1 MWTLRSLTPGAEDPY
16 HLLVGVE
23 YVVGRKNC
31 AILLHN
37 DQSISR
43 SHAVLLVSHPIANL
57 SQTASIPVLTLKDTS
72 KYGTFVNEERLQ
84 NDSPRSLKSGE
95 IVVFGIFQSKFRVGY
110 KPLIVCSSCLV
121 GPGKITLNQAI
132 QQLGGHVT
140 SNWTNDNTHLVM
152 PSIKITV
159 KTICAM
165 ICGRPIVKPQFFLSV
180 AEAIRSRQ
188 HFPSAES
195 FSPPIDEPNIKAE
208 DMVIKPERKW
218 IFVGKTF
225 IFFNGK
231 QHKRLGPAVTLGG
244 GNVKL
249 IEEKG
254 PNLSLLE
261 APGSCVIDVGVSDS
275 QTASDSTKKW
285 IDSALITLQRKGL
298 RTISEA
304 EVGLAVIHISTDIY
318 CNPLSNPN
326 SEMHFSSKTISRP
339 TLSQQMDVDNMT
351 EPGISQHTSY
361 VPDTQRTNTR
371 MNVNTTV
378 EVKETPE
385 TDEESNIVSQDISVV
400 IHPAT
405 SMFSPDQRPKSK
417 KDKSRS
423 FYTGNEEPGE
433 MAMFSSVRNKDK
445 NEPQSSSIHDFF
457 QPIRRK
463 RERQGDES
471 TQSKFART
479 EDSKPSL
486 IHQTSMSEP
495 SVGRRDL
502 DLTQFTQAE
511 RFSASF
517 IIGSSTEGSKGNCE
531 VVCKRET
538 TGINV
543 PDKSI
548 RLADEVHRSNKRKG
562 LDDFNIQP
570 VDGILEDDAGPSREE
585 WLVISKRRKVEPEDL
600 SLPEKPSK
608 AEFDHKLLHSD
619 KRTSEV
625 KQKTEILDP
634 LAVSLNES
642 NNHEKLFN
650 EAEYNEMLPSKLL
663 LTVFKTLVNH
673 TRQKIVPTS
682 NADNSQVKN
691 FKKFRK
697 VLYPGG
703 EGLPRIIGGTDL
715 KAYQTKNN
723 SEMEEWLRQE
733 IEEQSQQAKDD
744 ILADDLFRYDPKSVK
759 RRR

>member
-95 IVVFGIFQSKFRVGY
+95 MVVFGIFQSKFRVGY

-326 SEMHFSSKTISRP
+326 SGEHDNY
-339 TLSQQMDVDNMT
+339 TLAS
-351 EPGISQHTSY
+351 
-361 VPDTQRTNTR
+361 
-371 MNVNTTV
+371 
-378 EVKETPE
+378 
-385 TDEESNIVSQDISVV
+385 
-400 IHPAT
+400 
-405 SMFSPDQRPKSK
+405 
-417 KDKSRS
+417 
-423 FYTGNEEPGE
+423 YTG
-433 MAMFSSVRNKDK
+433 
-445 NEPQSSSIHDFF
+445 
-457 QPIRRK
+457 
-463 RERQGDES
+463 
-471 TQSKFART
+471 
-479 EDSKPSL
+479 L
-486 IHQTSMSEP
+486 
-495 SVGRRDL
+495 
-502 DLTQFTQAE
+502 
-511 RFSASF
+511 
-517 IIGSSTEGSKGNCE
+517 SST
-531 VVCKRET
+531 T
-538 TGINV
+538 TAV
-543 PDKSI
+543 TMY
-548 RLADEVHRSNKRKG
+548 
-562 LDDFNIQP
+562 
-570 VDGILEDDAGPSREE
+570 
-585 WLVISKRRKVEPEDL
+585 IS
-600 SLPEKPSK
+600 
-608 AEFDHKLLHSD
+608 F
-619 KRTSEV
+619 
-625 KQKTEILDP
+625 Q
-634 LAVSLNES
+634 
-642 NNHEKLFN
+642 HEKLFN

-744 ILADDLFRYDPKSVK
+744 ILADDLFSLPNISPC
-759 RRR
+759 

>member
-95 IVVFGIFQSKFRVGY
+95 MVVFGIFQSKFRVGY

-326 SEMHFSSKTISRP
+326 SGEHDNY
-339 TLSQQMDVDNMT
+339 TL
-351 EPGISQHTSY
+351 GL
-361 VPDTQRTNTR
+361 
-371 MNVNTTV
+371 
-378 EVKETPE
+378 
-385 TDEESNIVSQDISVV
+385 V

-417 KDKSRS
+417 KEKSRS
-423 FYTGNEEPGE
+423 FNTGNEEPGE

-445 NEPQSSSIHDFF
+445 NEPHSTTTAVTMYISF
-457 QPIRRK
+457 Q
-463 RERQGDES
+463 
-471 TQSKFART
+471 
-479 EDSKPSL
+479 
-486 IHQTSMSEP
+486 
-495 SVGRRDL
+495 
-502 DLTQFTQAE
+502 
-511 RFSASF
+511 
-517 IIGSSTEGSKGNCE
+517 
-531 VVCKRET
+531 
-538 TGINV
+538 
-543 PDKSI
+543 
-548 RLADEVHRSNKRKG
+548 
-562 LDDFNIQP
+562 
-570 VDGILEDDAGPSREE
+570 
-585 WLVISKRRKVEPEDL
+585 
-600 SLPEKPSK
+600 
-608 AEFDHKLLHSD
+608 
-619 KRTSEV
+619 
-625 KQKTEILDP
+625 
-634 LAVSLNES
+634 
-642 NNHEKLFN
+642 HEKLFN

-744 ILADDLFRYDPKSVK
+744 ILADDLFR
-759 RRR
+759 